1 MSKYFFKRKI
11 LKFIMFQ
18 IFFTPSFKKNIKK
31 LLDKKEIEELE
42 NFIDTTLRIKG
53 DIVGDQLSYPFL
65 REKKISNKRIYYLV
79 YKEIAVI
86 LLVESSSKKT
96 QQSTIDEIKSSL
108 PDFKKYVYEVYEKN
122 KTRD

>member
-1 MSKYFFKRKI
+1 
-11 LKFIMFQ
+11 MFQ

-108 PDFKKYVYEVYEKN
+108 PDFKKYVYELYEKT
-122 KTRD
+122 KTKD